1 MDSGGKK
8 DYCWTTGSPANN
20 GRKVAINTVLHMLI
34 LPKFVSSQND
44 DSEMDLACH
53 YSRQK
58 NINENNTKL
67 LTDVLQD

>member
-1 MDSGGKK
+1 
-8 DYCWTTGSPANN
+8 
-20 GRKVAINTVLHMLI
+20 MLI

-58 NINENNTKL
+58 NINENNAKL